1 MLLSASILGAD
12 LGNLRVHAREAID
25 AGCEWLHV
33 DVMDGHFVPNISF
46 GVPVMKSLHA
56 LAEETETLLDVHLMI
71 EEPDRYLRDFAD
83 AGAGLL
89 TVHAEACP
97 HLHRTVQR
105 IKGLVLADRHRH
117 RGCRAGGAL
126 NPATP
131 LGVLDHILPD
141 LDLVLVMSVNPGFA
155 GQKYVPATKAK
166 IAHVARRAAQEKPD
180 LLIQVDGGVTPENA
194 ALNVQAGAN
203 VLVAASAIFKGAH
216 TVAENVRAFREAVSS

>member
-12 LGNLRVHAREAID
+12 LGDLRAHARAAVE

-46 GVPVMKSLHA
+46 GVPVMQSLRD
-56 LAEETETLLDVHLMI
+56 LAEETRTVLDVHLMI

-83 AGAGLL
+83 AGAGLI

-97 HLHRTVQR
+97 HLHRTVQH
-105 IKGLVLADRHRH
+105 IKEL
-117 RGCRAGGAL
+117 GCQAGVAL

-131 LGVLDHILPD
+131 LSCLDHILPD
-141 LDLVLVMSVNPGFA
+141 LDLVLVMSVSPGFA
-155 GQKYVPATKAK
+155 GQTYIPATKAK
-166 IAHVARRAAQEKPD
+166 LAHVARRAARDHPE
-180 LLIQVDGGVTPENA
+180 LLIQVDGGVTPDNA

-203 VLVAASAIFKGAH
+203 VLVAASAIFSGG
-216 TVAENVRAFREAVSS
+216 TVAENVRALRDAVS

>member
-1 MLLSASILGAD
+1 MLLAPSILGAD
-12 LGNLRVHAREAID
+12 LGALRAHAREAIE

-46 GVPVMKSLHA
+46 GVPVMQSLRA

-97 HLHRTVQR
+97 HLHRTVQH
-105 IKGLVLADRHRH
+105 IKEL
-117 RGCRAGGAL
+117 GCQAGVAL

-131 LGVLDHILPD
+131 LTALDHILPD

-155 GQKYVPATKAK
+155 GQAYIPATKAK
-166 IAHVARRAAQEKPD
+166 IGHVARRAAQAKPD

-194 ALNVQAGAN
+194 AQNVQAGAN
-203 VLVAASAIFKGAH
+203 VLVAASAIFKGNG
-216 TVAENVRAFREAVSS
+216 TIAENVRAFRDAVSS